1 METAGL
7 TVNIAENLDWAL
19 QADIA
24 IMLIEN
30 GEGEQGK
37 EEGRKLVREMAEKL
51 DQIRKANNGKSL
63 KIQVEQ
69 E

>member
-19 QADIA
+19 QANIA

-51 DQIRKANNGKSL
+51 DQIRKANNGKPL
-63 KIQVEQ
+63 KIRVEQ

>member
-7 TVNIAENLDWAL
+7 TVNIAENLDWTL
-19 QADIA
+19 QANIA

-51 DQIRKANNGKSL
+51 DQIRKANNSKPL
-63 KIQVEQ
+63 KIRVEQ

>member
-19 QADIA
+19 QANIA

-51 DQIRKANNGKSL
+51 DQIRKANNGKAL
-63 KIQVEQ
+63 KIRVEQ